1 MPITFSEPSTTPTS
15 RNNNNLA
22 VGATGPLA
30 ALYSNGYTPTV
41 LQYPSDLGSA
51 QKGHIVSFTAC
62 VTSGQSYEENNTYS
76 FTDEITGGAEGFS
89 ISRAQNEAQR
99 IAKGDNGTTKDV
111 DQQTDLFWQPA
122 RKRGT
127 DVISLYM
134 PDTLNFAYNS
144 SYSNLSVKDAVQS
157 AITGIVGAL
166 GGDKAKDIA
175 SGAVSAVDSQIA
187 KLGLNKA
194 GKAINPMNQLVFDG
208 IDFRSFQM
216 TFQFTPKSAAES
228 SQIQKIIQTFRSHA
242 APEISSGSGGMLFTV
257 PDSWIIQFIQV
268 GRGENPWVN
277 KVKESVLEHIDV
289 NYSPNGIWS
298 THPDGSP
305 TQINLTL
312 SFKEIQ
318 LVDRTQI
325 NKGY

>member
-15 RNNNNLA
+15 RNNNNLS

-62 VTSGQSYEENNTYS
+62 VTSGQSYEENNTYN
-76 FTDEITGGAEGFS
+76 FTDELTGGADGF
-89 ISRAQNEAQR
+89 IKAKATEA
-99 IAKGDNGTTKDV
+99 GGSTTDV
-111 DQQTDLFWQPA
+111 DQKTDLFWQPA

-157 AITGIVGAL
+157 AITSVAGAL
-166 GGDKAKDIA
+166 GGKKAADVA
-175 SGAVSAVDSQIA
+175 SGAASAIDSPIA

>member
-30 ALYSNGYTPTV
+30 ALYSNGYKPTV

-76 FTDEITGGAEGFS
+76 FTDEITGGADGF
-89 ISRAQNEAQR
+89 
-99 IAKGDNGTTKDV
+99 IAAKATASGGSTTDV
-111 DQQTDLFWQPA
+111 DQKTDLFWQPA

-166 GGDKAKDIA
+166 GGDKAKEVA
-175 SGAVSAVDSQIA
+175 SGAASAIDSPIA

-268 GRGENPWVN
+268 GQGENPWVN